1 MSDTASAAGTPYP
14 IPYVMEMQYVP
25 DFDDLPHPL
34 IVNKHKRYLE
44 ALFKS
49 PGYDIFWHGGIGF
62 TAMHQAVCRRH
73 LGTWISELPIR
84 YIPKLQDL
92 QYLVYD
98 LFRTYP
104 LNSPIITLSYIGRE
118 ECLAG
123 VVSYQRRKDGERGVF
138 KEWQYNNP
146 IEFDTTEPDYVS
158 RRFER
163 IEECMPNHHGEFTA
177 PQDFHS
183 KIRYDKKEIL
193 L

>member
-1 MSDTASAAGTPYP
+1 MSDTASATGTPYP
-14 IPYVMEMQYVP
+14 IPYVMVMQYTP
-25 DFDDLPHPL
+25 DFGSMPHPL
-34 IVNKHKRYLE
+34 MVQKHKRYLD

-49 PGYDIFWHGGIGF
+49 PGYDIFWHSGIGF
-62 TAMHQAVCRRH
+62 TAMHQVICRRR

-84 YIPKLQDL
+84 YLPQLQDL
-92 QYLVYD
+92 KYLVYD
-98 LFRTYP
+98 IFRTYP
-104 LNSPIITLSYIGRE
+104 LNSSIITLSYIGRE

-123 VVSYQRRKDGERGVF
+123 VVSWQRRKDGERGYF
-138 KEWQYNNP
+138 KEWQYDSP
-146 IEFDTTEPDYVS
+146 IEVNSTEPDNIS

-163 IEECMPNHHGEFTA
+163 IEECVPDHEGAFTA